1 MAEVVSL
8 EGPVEVVNGELA
20 ILIPLEAGGAVLAP
34 LAKGIGE
41 IDGEFLKVVIRRW
54 LAEKLRI
61 AAGSLVIV
69 DNADGKFTLTRS
81 PANDEG
87 TH

>member
-8 EGPVEVVNGELA
+8 EGPVEEVNGELA
-20 ILIPLEAGGAVLAP
+20 ILIPLEAGGSVLAP
-34 LAKGIGE
+34 LATGIGE
-41 IDGEFLKVVIRRW
+41 IDGEFLKVIIRPW

-61 AAGSLVIV
+61 AAGSLVIA
-69 DNADGKFTLTRS
+69 DNVNGKFTITRS
-81 PANDEG
+81 PANDDG